1 MKPSD
6 LFHELIE
13 ITDLKRRSQRLD
25 QIAQSHPE
33 LASHLG
39 QMLESYTPNENLLGE
54 SIPDIISKPENE
66 ELLTAIRNSVPPNQP
81 TKNTLNPPIAL
92 PTDDQ
97 RTPGTIA
104 GYEVHSLI
112 GIGGSAM
119 VYKAF
124 DPSIEKTIALKILHS
139 DHGNEQVAIARLQKE
154 ARAMGRIQ
162 HPNVVEVYRVET
174 KPIAYIAM
182 EYIDG
187 ESLESFLRRKG
198 KLSLDTFSQIASQ
211 ILRGIQA
218 AHDQGLIHRDP
229 KPANILLTNTNP
241 PVAKIT
247 DFGIVRRENDKRE
260 TLHGSVVGTPRY
272 MSPEQ
277 ADDKAITSNSDLFSL
292 GSVFYEMLCGES
304 PFKGDS
310 HLSEMKAVLR
320 KKPATMKSF
329 RSDLP
334 RELEG
339 LIRKMLEKK
348 PTRRYQSAT
357 EVLDALDSLQLEQPP
372 QLRSLMPMPLRNS
385 WSPAR
390 TIAAVCTI
398 AAGLLLMVVLFN
410 PSHSPKIQSLQPDV
424 AAMPRIDDEKQN
436 NLDTI
441 DSKAS
446 VPQSAAET
454 RVEPIDHPWV
464 QELRIP
470 FSAGVAKE
478 YQQRWADA
486 LGIAVEVQNQFGMQF
501 VLIPPGEFLMGYSPE
516 ELIESLRNANG
527 NAEKEIFLAASIPT
541 LVQISFPFYISKY
554 EVTEAERFRVLGTD
568 HSMPSVLDLEYPPAR
583 ARKHDEDLPVTKIP
597 WDETKWFCNKLN
609 ELGGISPADAPIT
622 RDQLGIGRY
631 RLPTET
637 EWEWAC
643 RAGREGM
650 FIADPTTYKNE
661 VWMVG
666 NPERS
671 VHPRGLK
678 QPNPFGLHDMLGNAQ
693 EWCLDNFA
701 PNYFA
706 GNTNTEPVLVNPL
719 AITDHAHFHK
729 IHILRGGALIF
740 EPKINSFAFKLHREQ
755 YSTSWFTGFRIV
767 IPIEPEAI
775 EKSKLELLRRIKH

>member
-124 DPSIEKTIALKILHS
+124 DPSIEKTIALKVLHS

-277 ADDKAITSNSDLFSL
+277 ADDKAITSTSDLFSL

-304 PFKGDS
+304 PFKAEG

-454 RVEPIDHPWV
+454 RAEPIDHPWV

-501 VLIPPGEFLMGYSPE
+501 VLIPPGEFIMGYSPVE
-516 ELIESLRNANG
+516 FKEAMDKATYESER
-527 NAEKEIFLAASIPT
+527 KSITAASKPIP
-541 LVQISFPFYISKY
+541 VRISHPFYMSKY
-554 EVTEAERFRVLGTD
+554 ELSEAERVRVLRTD
-568 HSMPSVLDLEYPPAR
+568 HSLPSVLDVEYAPVRPRWISPDHPATR
-583 ARKHDEDLPVTKIP
+583 IP
-597 WDETKWFCNKLN
+597 WNEAQLICQKLN
-609 ELGGISPADAPIT
+609 ELGGILPFDGIIT
-622 RDQLGIGRY
+622 REQLGFPRY
-631 RLPTET
+631 RLPTEA

-643 RAGREGM
+643 RAGRSGAN
-650 FIADPTTYKNE
+650 ISDPNDYKDE
-661 VWMVG
+661 VWSAG
-666 NPERS
+666 NATGT
-671 VHPRGLK
+671 VHFRGLK
-678 QPNPFGLHDMLGNAQ
+678 NLNPFGLHDMLGNVQ

-701 PNYFA
+701 TDYA
-706 GNTNTEPVLVNPL
+706 AVVSASEAPVVNPL
-719 AITDHAHFHK
+719 ATSNEPQYEKGHV
-729 IHILRGGALIF
+729 LRGGAISFGELITNF
-740 EPKINSFAFKLHREQ
+740 SFKLHREEL
-755 YSTSWFTGFRIV
+755 STSWFTGLRII
-767 IPIEPEAI
+767 IPIAPEAI
-775 EKSKLELLRRIKH
+775 EKCKLDL